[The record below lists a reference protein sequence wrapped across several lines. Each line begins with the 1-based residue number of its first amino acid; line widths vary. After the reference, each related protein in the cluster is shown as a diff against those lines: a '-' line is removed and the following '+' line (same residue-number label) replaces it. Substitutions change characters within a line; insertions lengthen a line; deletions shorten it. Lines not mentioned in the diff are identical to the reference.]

1 MSSLTTAELA
11 IYAVLVL
18 PTLFVLFKHG
28 KPGLIGWGFLFVFCS
43 LRVIG
48 GALFLTDS
56 SAAVTVSNIGL
67 SPLLICTAGLLHEA
81 QYYREKP
88 SRAEKV
94 KIVLFH
100 LLVGAG
106 VALMIVG
113 LSGVQ
118 SKSPTPD
125 DHKKVKIGLGILT
138 ASWGLLVLQ
147 AVRTAFE
154 KGYSSRDD
162 VFITRLLIAAAIGLV
177 FVGIR
182 VIYTLVALTSND
194 ADLNPITGTLTVR
207 VVLSFLPEI
216 IAVLAYLVAGLLT
229 RDIRALSETEHKT
242 RDSLDS
248 VV

>member
-11 IYAVLVL
+11 IYAILVL
-18 PTLFVLFKHG
+18 PTIFVLFKHG

-67 SPLLICTAGLLHEA
+67 SPLLLCTAGLLHEA

-88 SRAEKV
+88 RRAEKV

-147 AVRTAFE
+147 TMRTAFE
-154 KGYSSRDD
+154 KGYSSRDN
-162 VFITRLLIAAAIGLV
+162 VFITRLLIAVAIGLI

-182 VIYTLVALTSND
+182 VIYTLIALTSND
-194 ADLNPITGTLTVR
+194 ANLNPITGTLAIR
-207 VVLSFLPEI
+207 VLLSFLPEL
-216 IAVLAYLVAGLLT
+216 IALLVYLVAGVLT
-229 RDIRALSETEHKT
+229 GDIRVLSEREHKT